1 MADTDTIAPE
11 IVEEARTMNW
21 VEKDKFRGDPAK
33 WVDADIW
40 VKNARVVLP
49 IVKKENEDLRN
60 RLTGANTEIAK
71 LNTLITSAQES
82 IAAMQELHTEETKRK
97 VEQARKTLLAE
108 LKTAKADGD
117 VDAEVRITDQLTEIR
132 EAVVAEKKPEPV
144 VTSGPKD
151 YTKEPDFVSWVAEN
165 PWFGTDE
172 TRTDLAQ
179 MAAGRLRRRNP
190 TKFGK
195 DFFDLIPAEM
205 DKIKVELGGGE
216 SSRPA
221 GDKVEGASRSSART
235 GSKSYADLPA
245 EAKAAAAKYESK
257 LVGEGPGK
265 YKTQAEYHK
274 YYAAT
279 YFEE

>member
-1 MADTDTIAPE
+1 MAEAEATIAPE
-11 IVEEARTMNW
+11 IVEEARSMNW

-60 RLTGANTEIAK
+60 RLTGANNEIAK
-71 LNTLITSAQES
+71 LNGLITNAQES
-82 IAAMQELHTEETKRK
+82 ITAMQELHTEETKRK
-97 VEQARKTLLAE
+97 VEQARKDLLVQ

-132 EAVVAEKKPEPV
+132 QAVAEVKKPEPT

-172 TRTDLAQ
+172 ARTDLAQ
-179 MAAGRLRRRNP
+179 MAAARLRRRGE
-190 TKFGK
+190 TKVGK
-195 DFFDLIPAEM
+195 AFFDMILGEM
-205 DKIKVELGGGE
+205 DKLKADLGGGE
-216 SSRPA
+216 SSRPT
-221 GDKVEGASRSSART
+221 GDKVEGAGRSTVRN
-235 GSKSYADLPA
+235 GSKSYSDLPA
-245 EAKAAAAKYESK
+245 DAKAAAAKFESK
-257 LVGEGPGK
+257 LVGEGRA

-274 YYAAT
+274 YYAAK

>member
-1 MADTDTIAPE
+1 MAEAEATIAPE
-11 IVEEARTMNW
+11 IVEEARSMNW

-49 IVKKENEDLRN
+49 IVKKENEDLRG
-60 RLTGANTEIAK
+60 RLTNANTEIAK

-132 EAVVAEKKPEPV
+132 QAVVAEKKPDPV
-144 VTSGPKD
+144 VTGPKD

-172 TRTDLAQ
+172 ARTDLAQ
-179 MAAGRLRRRNP
+179 MAAARLRRRGE
-190 TKFGK
+190 TKVGK
-195 DFFDLIPAEM
+195 AFFDMIPGEM
-205 DKIKVELGGGE
+205 EKLKADLGGGE

-221 GDKVEGASRSSART
+221 GDKVEGAGRSTARN
-235 GSKSYADLPA
+235 GSKSFSDLPA
-245 EAKAAAAKYESK
+245 DAKAAAAKFESK
-257 LVGEGPGK
+257 LVGEGRA

-274 YYAAT
+274 YYAAK